1 MSCAASQLPKA
12 MLQRL
17 WLYVTFDCNLSCDYC
32 VSVSDPPVRRPSLT
46 EREFRSLVDDAV
58 RSRFRQLAVSGG
70 EPLLHP
76 DILPMLE
83 YSTLRMRT
91 VVLTNATLLA
101 TPRLSGLRRLNRRN
115 LTVQVS
121 LDSADPKLHNSHRGR
136 GCWERAV
143 EGIKLL
149 QELQF
154 DITVRSTVTSQSE
167 AEVEELYCFLEGMG
181 ISRNRCY
188 AMPVVKGGRS
198 REGLEY
204 GFGDLVPEPTVAGDG
219 LYWHPL
225 KVDSSLSIAP
235 DIVPLEPA
243 LLRMVEKVREVNP
256 PCASKGY
263 R

>member
-1 MSCAASQLPKA
+1 MTCEASQFPKA

-17 WLYVTFDCNLSCDYC
+17 WLYVTFDCNLACDYC
-32 VSVSDPPVRRPSLT
+32 VSASDPPVRRPSLT
-46 EREFRSLVDDAV
+46 EREFRSLVDEAV

-76 DILPMLE
+76 DILTMLE

-91 VVLTNATLLA
+91 VVLTNATLLT
-101 TPRLSGLRRLNRRN
+101 TPRLGGLRRLNRRN

-121 LDSADPKLHNSHRGR
+121 LDSADPSIHDSHRGR
-136 GCWERAV
+136 GCWERTV

-149 QELQF
+149 QKLQF
-154 DITVRSTVTSQSE
+154 DITVRSTVSNQTDAQM
-167 AEVEELYCFLEGMG
+167 EELYRFLEGLG

-188 AMPVVKGGRS
+188 SRPVVKGGRS
-198 REGLEY
+198 RDGVEY
-204 GFGDLVPEPTVAGDG
+204 ALGDLVPEPTVTGDG

-225 KVDSSLSIAP
+225 KVDSSLSIASE
-235 DIVPLEPA
+235 ILPLEPA
-243 LLRMVEKVREVNP
+243 LLRMVEKVQEVKP
-256 PCASKGY
+256 PCASSGY